1 MKARRAW
8 RTVLT
13 TGTAV
18 VAALTLTAGQSSA
31 GGRCFEVKGSYVE
44 HAVTGPDCQS
54 AAGLCFAGTYRGDIQ
69 GSFTGA
75 ASSILATA
83 DTPTTTVS
91 LFTSDSKI
99 TGKVKQWRGTLAIKN
114 AGSFAAAGDGSIVD
128 LQTVVGGTGQL
139 VGATGQIR
147 ASGTFSFADG
157 GRSQYVGTVCRA

>member
-1 MKARRAW
+1 MNATRAW

-31 GGRCFEVKGSYVE
+31 GGRCVEVRGSLVE
-44 HAVTGPDCQS
+44 RAVTEDCLS
-54 AAGLCFAGTYRGDIQ
+54 PAGLCFAGTYRGDIE
-69 GSFTGA
+69 GTFSGA

-83 DTPTTTVS
+83 DTPATSVS
-91 LFTSDSKI
+91 LFTSDSTI
-99 TGKVKQWRGTLAIKN
+99 TGKVKQWRGTLTIKN

-128 LQTVVGGTGQL
+128 LQTIVGGTGQL
-139 VGATGQIR
+139 SGATGQIR

-157 GRSQYVGTVCRA
+157 GRSHYVGTVCRS

>member
-1 MKARRAW
+1 MNARVW

-31 GGRCFEVKGSYVE
+31 GGRCVEVRGYYVE
-44 HAVTGPDCQS
+44 QAVTEDCQS
-54 AAGLCFAGTYRGDIQ
+54 PAGLCFAGTYRGDIQ
-69 GSFTGA
+69 GPFTGA
-75 ASSILATA
+75 ASSILATP

-91 LFTSDSKI
+91 LFTSNSTI
-99 TGKVKQWRGTLAIKN
+99 TGKVKGWRGTLAIKN
-114 AGSFAAAGDGSIVD
+114 AGSFAGSGDGSIVD

-147 ASGTFSFADG
+147 ASGTFTFDKG
-157 GRSQYVGTVCRA
+157 GQSQYVGTVCRG